1 MPALN
6 WQDRSHRSPPR
17 YLSRSP
23 SRSPEPPPYR
33 PRFRAQPTVFQ
44 LVAEIR
50 DLVQTLLIRQQQTDI
65 LVRRLVESL
74 RQRPTNAEHPRQV

>member
-6 WQDRSHRSPPR
+6 WQSRSQRSPPR
-17 YLSRSP
+17 YISRSP
-23 SRSPEPPPYR
+23 SHSPEPPPYR

-44 LVAEIR
+44 LVSELR

-65 LVRRLVESL
+65 LIRRLVAIL
-74 RQRPTNAEHPRQV
+74 RPGPTNAERPRQV